1 MQQQPNRKP
10 LGQSGLSVSSLLLGT
25 WQAGKRGW
33 IGIDD
38 GAIIEAIQAAVEA
51 GITTLDTAE
60 IYGNGY
66 SEELVGQAIRGR
78 RNQVQLATKVFANHL
93 RYEQVIAA
101 CEASLQR
108 LGTDHIEL
116 YQIHWPAG
124 AFNSEIVPISD
135 TMAALLELKQQGKI
149 LAIGVS
155 NFSLAQLQAAQQ
167 YGLIDS
173 LQPPYSLFW
182 RGIEAD
188 LLPYCQAQ
196 AITILAYSSLA
207 QGLLTGKF
215 GRDHQ
220 FPDDDIRAKNRL
232 FQGEVYQ
239 QAQTALDQLRPLATA
254 KGCTLAQLA
263 IAWVIA
269 QPQVC
274 AIVGARNSEQAITN
288 ATALIIQLSDADIEQ
303 MQQISEPVNAVLDTN
318 PVMWQF
324 A

>member
-1 MQQQPNRKP
+1 MQQQPKLKP

-33 IGIDD
+33 VGIDD
-38 GAIIEAIQAAVEA
+38 SAIIEAIQAAVEA

-155 NFSLAQLQAAQQ
+155 NFSLAQLQEAQQ
-167 YGLIDS
+167 YGVIDS

-188 LLPYCQAQ
+188 LMPYCQAQ

-215 GRDHQ
+215 GREHQ
-220 FPDDDIRAKNRL
+220 FPEADIRAKNRL

-239 QAQTALDQLRPLATA
+239 QAQTALEALQPLADA
-254 KGCTLAQLA
+254 KGCSLAQLA

-269 QPQVC
+269 QPHTC
-274 AIVGARNSEQAITN
+274 AIVGARNAAQALAN
-288 ATALIIQLSDADIEQ
+288 AAAAAVDLGEADIEQ
-303 MQQISEPVNAVLDTN
+303 MRQISAPVQALLDAN

-324 A
+324 D